1 MSNSPRGR
9 MGRGRMR
16 LGRRSAGGG
25 IGTIVLVLVAMYF
38 GIDPSV
44 VLQGLESASGPSVS
58 SSNTTRATSAE
69 EDQMKEFTA
78 VVLADTEDSWNELFA
93 EENRRYIEPTLVTFS
108 GVVNSA
114 CGTAQS
120 AVGPFYCPADQKVYI
135 DLSFYNDMRDRYG
148 ASGDFAQA
156 YVIAHEVGHHVQ
168 NLLGIASRVR
178 QAQGSA
184 SQTEANKLSV
194 RMELQA
200 DCLAGLWARHAD
212 RAKNILEAGDL
223 EEALAAAAAI
233 GDDRLQNQS
242 RGHVSPDSFTH
253 GTSDQRVR
261 WFKRGL
267 GSSNVEDCDSFSA
280 RSL

>member
-1 MSNSPRGR
+1 
-9 MGRGRMR
+9 
-16 LGRRSAGGG
+16 
-25 IGTIVLVLVAMYF
+25 MYF

-233 GDDRLQNQS
+233 GDDRLQKQS